1 LSTLHSFIYFCLL
14 TSLSFITSASPF
26 PDENNTNNPAVI
38 KLGVSNALTGPV
50 SNLGKDLTK
59 GANVYFN
66 KLNKQGGV
74 NGRLVQLT
82 TLDDGYE
89 PSNTVINTKKLIE
102 QQVLA
107 LFGYVGTPT
116 SHAIMPIL
124 NKSEIPFL
132 LPFTGA
138 DFLRSPDHNN
148 IFNLR
153 ASYYQEL
160 EAQINYLVSIKKF
173 TKLALVIQADEFG
186 LAGQRAVEKIFDAKQ
201 LEINLTARYRRNTD
215 DIEDALI
222 KLSAAPIDAV
232 IFVGTYQPFIRLIN
246 LAHQQKLDLVFTSLS
261 FIGAHNLLDKIP
273 SSSKIVLSEVVP
285 APSECQWQ
293 LCQQFISDMS
303 NAGYSNLNRIQLE
316 GYLNAFVFS
325 QVAKQCG
332 DSLNRQ
338 CLLKQF
344 NQFKYQDNALNI
356 DFSNDNHQGF
366 QQVYFS
372 FSKAISTPVLSP
384 NSTH

>member
-1 LSTLHSFIYFCLL
+1 LSTLYLFLYSCLL
-14 TSLSFITSASPF
+14 ICFSFGSLANSLPEKISVNHNS
-26 PDENNTNNPAVI
+26 VI
-38 KLGVSNALTGPV
+38 KLGVSNPLSGPV
-50 SNLGKDLTK
+50 SNLGKELNK
-59 GANVYFN
+59 GANTYFN
-66 KLNKQGGV
+66 RINSQEGI
-74 NGRLVQLT
+74 NGRSVELIS
-82 TLDDGYE
+82 LDDGYE
-89 PSNTVINTKKLIE
+89 PNNTVINTKKLIE

-116 SHAIMPIL
+116 SHAIMPML

-132 LPFTGA
+132 FPFTGA

-160 EAQINYLVSIKKF
+160 EAQINYLVSIKRFK
-173 TKLALVIQADEFG
+173 KIALVIQADEFG
-186 LAGQRAVEKIFDAKQ
+186 LAGQRAISKILKIKQ
-201 LEINLTARYRRNTD
+201 LEVILTTRYRRNTD

-222 KLSAAPIDAV
+222 KLTTQPIEAV

-246 LAHQQKLDLVFTSLS
+246 LAYQQKLDLVFTSLS
-261 FIGAHNLLDKIP
+261 FIGGHNLLNKIP
-273 SSSKIVLSEVVP
+273 DASKIVLSEVVP
-285 APSECQWQ
+285 DPKECQWQ
-293 LCQQFISDMS
+293 LCQQFITDMT
-303 NAGYSNLNRIQLE
+303 NAGYSDLNRVQLE

-332 DSLNRQ
+332 EGLSRQ

-344 NQFKYQDNALNI
+344 EQFNYQDNTLNI
-356 DFSNDNHQGF
+356 SFNNDNHQAL

-372 FSKAISTPVLSP
+372 FSKAALK
-384 NSTH
+384 